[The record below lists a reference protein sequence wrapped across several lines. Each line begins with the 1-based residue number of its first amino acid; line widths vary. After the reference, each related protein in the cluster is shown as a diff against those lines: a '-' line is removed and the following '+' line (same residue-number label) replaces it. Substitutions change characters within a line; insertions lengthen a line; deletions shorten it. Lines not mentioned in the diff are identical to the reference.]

1 MTMAGL
7 GGGNKCSNIFEA
19 FQDCQKVTAFKGGL
33 NVTIPLPAD

>member
-19 FQDCQKVTAFKGGL
+19 FQDCQKVTAFKGGPKCDYS
-33 NVTIPLPAD
+33 IAC